1 MSSNFGRGLVS
12 EVTGAVTGAVATGAT
27 LGCSIFVSN
36 AGATAF
42 APFLEGLGLMV
53 STGAAT
59 CVSGVW
65 ASVVATGAASVSG
78 AGATPASETG
88 TFLVSFAS

>member
-12 EVTGAVTGAVATGAT
+12 EVTGAATTGAT
-27 LGCSIFVSN
+27 LGCSVFVSN

-59 CVSGVW
+59 FVSGVC
-65 ASVVATGAASVSG
+65 ASGVAAGATSVSE
-78 AGATPASETG
+78 AGATPASWTG
-88 TFLVSFAS
+88 IFLVSFAS

>member
-12 EVTGAVTGAVATGAT
+12 EVAGAATTGAT
-27 LGCSIFVSN
+27 LGCSVFVSN

-59 CVSGVW
+59 FVSGAC
-65 ASVVATGAASVSG
+65 ASGVATSVSE
-78 AGATPASETG
+78 AGATPASWTG
-88 TFLVSFAS
+88 IFLVSFAS